1 LNRPIRHFSDY
12 CPHAPRSKSNLFD
25 VEIYSLVGRLSIRI
39 LDFQSTLDG
48 IVAYATLFSLLFFST
63 LAGTPV
69 VGLTESYRHS
79 LLVAATVAA
88 LTLAIIFVY
97 SKYVSSNHL
106 RFQLANAKRSLL
118 ASFSALAIWSIAWVL
133 FGELSGSYRLNLEPT
148 RAGLVSLA
156 FIVGLLDGVVVFA
169 FCTNR
174 FVRGIGKTPG
184 ILISSVLGWLF
195 FLAVS
200 LDFALYLLPIVVV
213 LGYVDASTESP
224 IGPTITI
231 GLLMA
236 FFYVYFGVSAWFLG
250 TKQAGYW
257 LMTAVSVASAFLA
270 AFGLRRAPFGGI
282 SYGKSSEV

>member
-1 LNRPIRHFSDY
+1 MRHLSDY
-12 CPHAPRSKSNLFD
+12 CPHAPRNKSDLFD
-25 VEIYSLVGRLSIRI
+25 AEIYSLVGRFSIRI

-48 IVAYATLFSLLFFST
+48 IVAYAILFSLLFLST

-69 VGLTESYRHS
+69 VGLTEAYRHS
-79 LLVAATVAA
+79 LLVAGTVAA

-97 SKYVSSNHL
+97 SKYLSRNHL
-106 RFQLANAKRSLL
+106 SFQLANAKRSLL

-174 FVRGIGKTPG
+174 FVRGVGRTAG
-184 ILISSVLGWLF
+184 ILISSVLGWLL

-213 LGYVDASTESP
+213 LAYVDARTESP

-257 LMTAVSVASAFLA
+257 LMTAVSVASAFVA
-270 AFGLRRAPFGGI
+270 AFSLRRVPLGGI
-282 SYGKSSEV
+282 SYGESSKV